1 MSSSKLGKESSVV
14 EVTNISANGIWVLV
28 NNEELFLAHE
38 EFPWFKQAAVEH
50 VLDVQQASP
59 GHLYWP
65 RLDIDLG
72 LETIKEPQRFPLKA
86 AVHE

>member
-38 EFPWFKQAAVEH
+38 EFPWFKQAVVEH
-50 VLDVQQASP
+50 VLDVQQVSP
-59 GHLYWP
+59 GHLYSNSENLAL
-65 RLDIDLG
+65 RARSEFSGFAI
-72 LETIKEPQRFPLKA
+72 
-86 AVHE
+86 